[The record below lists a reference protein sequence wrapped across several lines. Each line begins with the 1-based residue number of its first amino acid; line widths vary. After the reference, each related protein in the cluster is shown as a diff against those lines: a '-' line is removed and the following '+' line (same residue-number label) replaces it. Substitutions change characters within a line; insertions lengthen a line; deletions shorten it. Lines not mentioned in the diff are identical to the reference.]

1 MATPRSRAKE
11 GKITEAFLR
20 SLKRPGIHRDGV
32 IPGFLVRA
40 GKRAR
45 TFELRIERPPK
56 ANITWT
62 CPPSR
67 SVIAG
72 APPR

>member
-1 MATPRSRAKE
+1 MATTRSRAKE

-20 SLKRPGIHRDGV
+20 GLKRPGIYRDGV

-56 ANITWT
+56 MLWGGGE
-62 CPPSR
+62 
-67 SVIAG
+67 G
-72 APPR
+72 AVGNHRR